1 MRQLFKLTSSDGRGE
16 TKAPA
21 VFSWEPKG
29 NFLATGGGSG
39 VVHVWDRHGEHCY
52 EISLTTTSPV
62 SALEWDKDGDCLAIL
77 QEGQGLIPIWDMQ
90 YREVTRLDTALKDP
104 SYMKWSRSGPQL
116 VIGTAKG
123 NVMVYNRHSRKKV
136 NVLGKH
142 PRRISCGAWLCAWSK
157 DNRLAL
163 GSDDCTLTLSNEQG
177 DTMEQTELK
186 HAPREMVFATQKTNG
201 NARDGAATPESHL
214 SINMGGQSLLLYD
227 LNDPDNPL
235 ELAFQQRYGSIVAHQ
250 WFGDGFMMLGFSEG
264 FLVVISTHISEI
276 GEELFSGRFH
286 HKALYDIAYSPTLKY
301 AAVAGDTGV
310 KLVNEQEYL
319 GKVDKICLNGAHAA
333 VLSGTRVTLHEI
345 EAQAGAGTQRK
356 TFPVRED
363 EHFVCATAIALT
375 RDFLIYGTQAGT
387 VEFFAVHPDEWTML
401 PGHQGFIYNPVSAEL
416 TSIPSFPPS
425 VQCVMWDA
433 RDRNVLLVADGK
445 ELHTYVYAHTTI
457 KGPMAAKL
465 GPVDISAD
473 GEVTMIQKATPVQQ
487 GLYPICSREGTI
499 TCQVATG
506 SITSITCPQYEHK
519 EAGAPHQLV
528 FCQNLA
534 LLRLKDAW
542 NAALALKN
550 RAYWLALSGK
560 AMEIMDIDL
569 AIRVYRQLGDA
580 GMVMGLER
588 IAHLEDK
595 NLLAGHVLLLF
606 SNYNAAQDLFLSS
619 LKLAHTLDPS
629 QVPYIS
635 VAYAQQL
642 EFKGEYETALRMF
655 EAALRACDDRGDVGE
670 SKDGFGDGPPP
681 TAAPGGALP
690 ASSASTRP
698 VCLAGVARCTLRMGD
713 LRRGIQYV
721 KESSDRV
728 CRDCAAILEGMNQH
742 SEAASLFELA
752 EHFEKAAAI
761 YIRKLN
767 FTQAAAIMHKV
778 ALPKLHA
785 QYAKACE
792 AAGKLGDAV
801 KAYEVAHDMDSVVRL
816 YLGNLNQPERAF
828 EIVRKTESSDGAQL
842 VARFCQQQ
850 GDFRGAI
857 EFLLMAKRSD
867 EAFNLSKLHSQMD
880 VYTAVLGDA
889 IAPDDA
895 LSAAKTAV
903 IIARQEQDLGSY
915 KAAHAILY
923 ETTIQLEAQE
933 VHVPQ
938 NLRKPFILLHSYL
951 LVKKLIKA
959 GDHDAAA
966 RMLLRVAKSI
976 SKFPSHG
983 APILTSTVIECQRA
997 GLKASAH
1004 EYATQLMRPELRGKI
1019 DPKFKRKI
1027 EQMIRRPNL
1036 EEEPEL
1042 LSPCPISG
1050 VMIPRTEL
1058 ECPTTKEEIPMC
1070 VVTGRHMEKDDWCV
1084 CPNSKMPAL
1093 HSEYAKYIKAE
1104 MKAARDQA
1112 MKNEAK
1118 GAPEK
1123 GQLDVLDP
1131 VTSQPISLDKHTLLK
1146 KDEVEKFLENWAK

>member
-142 PRRISCGAWLCAWSK
+142 PRRISCGAWSK

-201 NARDGAATPESHL
+201 NARDGGATPESHL

-310 KLVNEQEYL
+310 KLVEMTHFKDLKRESIGLDATDGSIEKIEWSPDGHILTAATEGGGVHAFLARMPIVHNAHGTTVAYLSSLREITVIAAPPPAAATGPGGASSPPPDQPRPVVFPVGLEPSFVAVGPTHVAVGMNNVVMYYAYVDAKRPKVNEQEYL
-319 GKVDKICLNGAHAA
+319 GKVDKICLNGTHAA

-401 PGHQGFIYNPVSAEL
+401 PGVELRHAHAVASLHPNAAGTRVVVVDAQHQGFIYNPVSAEL

-433 RDRNVLLVADGK
+433 KDRNVLLVADGK

-519 EAGAPHQLV
+519 EAGAPHQ
-528 FCQNLA
+528 
-534 LLRLKDAW
+534 
-542 NAALALKN
+542 
-550 RAYWLALSGK
+550 
-560 AMEIMDIDL
+560 
-569 AIRVYRQLGDA
+569 
-580 GMVMGLER
+580 
-588 IAHLEDK
+588 
-595 NLLAGHVLLLF
+595 
-606 SNYNAAQDLFLSS
+606 
-619 LKLAHTLDPS
+619 
-629 QVPYIS
+629 
-635 VAYAQQL
+635 
-642 EFKGEYETALRMF
+642 
-655 EAALRACDDRGDVGE
+655 
-670 SKDGFGDGPPP
+670 
-681 TAAPGGALP
+681 
-690 ASSASTRP
+690 
-698 VCLAGVARCTLRMGD
+698 
-713 LRRGIQYV
+713 
-721 KESSDRV
+721 
-728 CRDCAAILEGMNQH
+728 
-742 SEAASLFELA
+742 
-752 EHFEKAAAI
+752 
-761 YIRKLN
+761 
-767 FTQAAAIMHKV
+767 
-778 ALPKLHA
+778 
-785 QYAKACE
+785 
-792 AAGKLGDAV
+792 
-801 KAYEVAHDMDSVVRL
+801 
-816 YLGNLNQPERAF
+816 
-828 EIVRKTESSDGAQL
+828 
-842 VARFCQQQ
+842 
-850 GDFRGAI
+850 
-857 EFLLMAKRSD
+857 
-867 EAFNLSKLHSQMD
+867 
-880 VYTAVLGDA
+880 
-889 IAPDDA
+889 
-895 LSAAKTAV
+895 
-903 IIARQEQDLGSY
+903 
-915 KAAHAILY
+915 
-923 ETTIQLEAQE
+923 
-933 VHVPQ
+933 
-938 NLRKPFILLHSYL
+938 
-951 LVKKLIKA
+951 
-959 GDHDAAA
+959 
-966 RMLLRVAKSI
+966 
-976 SKFPSHG
+976 
-983 APILTSTVIECQRA
+983 
-997 GLKASAH
+997 
-1004 EYATQLMRPELRGKI
+1004 
-1019 DPKFKRKI
+1019 
-1027 EQMIRRPNL
+1027 
-1036 EEEPEL
+1036 
-1042 LSPCPISG
+1042 
-1050 VMIPRTEL
+1050 
-1058 ECPTTKEEIPMC
+1058 
-1070 VVTGRHMEKDDWCV
+1070 
-1084 CPNSKMPAL
+1084 
-1093 HSEYAKYIKAE
+1093 
-1104 MKAARDQA
+1104 
-1112 MKNEAK
+1112 
-1118 GAPEK
+1118 
-1123 GQLDVLDP
+1123 
-1131 VTSQPISLDKHTLLK
+1131 